1 MKTPGRSQRLDV
13 LLAQRGEVASREKAR
28 RLIMTGEV
36 YVNNQVVD
44 KPGKQVPGDA
54 VITIRQ
60 SGIPYVGRG
69 GLKLQKAIE
78 YFSIDV
84 SEKVA
89 IDVGASTG
97 GFTDCLLQNG
107 SRFVYAVDVG
117 RGQLDWK
124 LRNDERV
131 AVLERTNIRY
141 VKQEQFDQEI
151 DLATIDVSFIS
162 LDKVIP
168 VVASLIKTCGQII
181 ALIKPQFEAGRRNVG
196 KGGVVRDPEIHRQ
209 VIQNIYDLAMRTGLT
224 VKGLTYSPVRGPA
237 GNIEYLIWLQKG
249 NDAGCSAGES
259 RIEHPESRIEHPV
272 SRIEH
277 PESSIEHPV
286 SSIQHQ
292 ASSIEKVVLES
303 HAAFTN

>member
-1 MKTPGRSQRLDV
+1 MKMPGHSQRLDI
-13 LLAQRGEVASREKAR
+13 LLVQRGEVSSREKAR
-28 RLIMTGEV
+28 RLIMAGDV
-36 YVNNQVVD
+36 YVNNQIVD
-44 KPGKQVPGDA
+44 KPGKQVPDDA
-54 VITIRQ
+54 IITVQ
-60 SGIPYVGRG
+60 KSGIPYVSRG

-78 YFSIDV
+78 YFGIDV

-107 SRFVYAVDVG
+107 ARFVYAVDVG
-117 RGQLDWK
+117 YGQLDWK
-124 LRNDERV
+124 LRRDERV

-141 VKQEQFDQEI
+141 VKSEQFDQEI

-168 VVASLIKTCGQII
+168 VVTSLVRAHGQIV

-196 KGGVVRDPEIHRQ
+196 KGGVVKDPDIHRQ
-209 VIQNIYDLAMRTGLT
+209 VIQNVCDLAARTGLA
-224 VKGLTYSPVRGPA
+224 VAGLTYSPVRGPA

-249 NDAGCSAGES
+249 SDTRHSMLDS
-259 RIEHPESRIEHPV
+259 RFS
-272 SRIEH
+272 
-277 PESSIEHPV
+277 
-286 SSIQHQ
+286 HQ
-292 ASSIEKVVLES
+292 ASSIEHPASSIQHRVSSIEKVISEA

>member
-28 RLIMTGEV
+28 RLIMAGEV

-44 KPGKQVPGDA
+44 KPGKQVLNDA
-54 VITIRQ
+54 VITVRQ
-60 SGIPYVGRG
+60 SGIQYVSRG

-78 YFSIDV
+78 YFGVDV
-84 SEKVA
+84 TEKVA

-107 SRFVYAVDVG
+107 SRFVYAVDAG

-124 LRNDERV
+124 IRNDERV

-141 VKQEQFDQEI
+141 VKQEQFDQKI
-151 DLATIDVSFIS
+151 DLATIDVAFIS

-168 VVASLIKTCGQII
+168 VVASLIKTRGQII

-196 KGGVVRDPEIHRQ
+196 KGGVVRDSEIHRQ
-209 VIQNIYDLAMRTGLT
+209 VIQNICDLAMRTGLT
-224 VKGLTYSPVRGPA
+224 VEGLTYSPVRGPA
-237 GNIEYLIWLQKG
+237 GNIEYLIWLHKR
-249 NDAGCSAGES
+249 NDTRCSMLDSRCLMGES
-259 RIEHPESRIEHPV
+259 RIENPA
-272 SRIEH
+272 
-277 PESSIEHPV
+277 
-286 SSIQHQ
+286 SSIQYL
-292 ASSIEKVVLES
+292 ASSIQKVVSES
-303 HAAFTN
+303 HAAFTD